1 MNGVIFDTADPTL
14 QAYWRFGETGPTPL
28 ELTGNIAGCT
38 LGWSVE
44 PWGVGCELG
53 CGSVWLGGG
62 AFDCDRLIMCRC
74 FVLGR

>member
-44 PWGVGCELG
+44 PWGGAG
-53 CGSVWLGGG
+53 RCGWV
-62 AFDCDRLIMCRC
+62 AVRLIAI
-74 FVLGR
+74 V